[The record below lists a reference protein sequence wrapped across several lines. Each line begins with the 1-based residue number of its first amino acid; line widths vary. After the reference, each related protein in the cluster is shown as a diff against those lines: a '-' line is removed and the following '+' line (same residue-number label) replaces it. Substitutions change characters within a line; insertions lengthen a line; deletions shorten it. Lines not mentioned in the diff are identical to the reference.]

1 MNLAELTLAV
11 HRRDLAAV
19 EDSFDSADP
28 SIRSVALSGLHKL
41 AELGPRHIA
50 LALTDTDRSVRH
62 RLAEIG
68 AIDDRVDLLTLLD
81 DEDFAVAETAAWALG
96 ERKSV
101 SELELQALISY
112 SAGHPHALVRESCV
126 AALGSIGDPR
136 GLPAVLHAFND
147 KPAVRRRAVL
157 SLAPFSGPEVEA
169 VLRTALEDRDWQVRQ
184 TAEDLLAD

>member
-1 MNLAELTLAV
+1 MNLAELTVAV
-11 HRRDLAAV
+11 HHRDLATV
-19 EDSFDSADP
+19 ELAFDADDP

-41 AELGPRHIA
+41 AALDPRHIA

-68 AIDDRVDLLTLLD
+68 AVDERVDLLALLN
-81 DEDFAVAETAAWALG
+81 DEDFAVAETAAWAIG
-96 ERKSV
+96 ERNTV
-101 SELELQALISY
+101 GELELQAVISY

-126 AALGSIGDPR
+126 AALGSIGDAR
-136 GLPAVLHAFND
+136 GLPAILHAYND